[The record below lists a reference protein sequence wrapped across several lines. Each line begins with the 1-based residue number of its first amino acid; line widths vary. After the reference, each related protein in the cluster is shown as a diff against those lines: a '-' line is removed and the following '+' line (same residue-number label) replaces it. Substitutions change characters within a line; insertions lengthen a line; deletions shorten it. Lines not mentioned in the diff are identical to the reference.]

1 MKIIKLKKTEYKN
14 LEALLTRAGLVN
26 THEKIAFPNNIFVNE
41 NTYKKIR
48 AELKK
53 QHKKENPLLSNKKIE
68 YSVEMHLLNLGPN
81 VVLNGGKNLPN
92 GCAIV
97 LPLQDD
103 E

>member
-1 MKIIKLKKTEYKN
+1 MKIIKLKKTDYTN

-26 THEKIAFPNNIFVNE
+26 AEEKTAFPNNIFVNE
-41 NTYKKIR
+41 NTHKKIKT
-48 AELKK
+48 ELKK
-53 QHKKENPLLSNKKIE
+53 LHKKENPLLSKKRIE
-68 YSVEMHLLNLGPN
+68 YFVEMHLLNLGPN

-97 LPLQDD
+97 LPLKDQ

>member
-1 MKIIKLKKTEYKN
+1 MKIIKLKKTDYTN

-26 THEKIAFPNNIFVNE
+26 AEEKTAFPNNIFVNE
-41 NTYKKIR
+41 NTYKKIKT
-48 AELKK
+48 ELKRL
-53 QHKKENPLLSNKKIE
+53 HRKENPLLSRKRIE
-68 YSVEMHLLNLGPN
+68 YSVEIHLLNLGPN

-97 LPLQDD
+97 LPLKDQ

>member
-1 MKIIKLKKTEYKN
+1 MKIIKLKKTDYTN
-14 LEALLTRAGLVN
+14 LEDLLTRVGLVN
-26 THEKIAFPNNIFVNE
+26 PQEKTAFPNNIFVNE
-41 NTYKKIR
+41 NTHKKIR
-48 AELKK
+48 AELRKLY
-53 QHKKENPLLSNKKIE
+53 KKEKPFLSKKTIE

-97 LPLQDD
+97 LPLKDQ